1 MAAPA
6 TLRELA
12 LLHVEVLAKGTGGNT
27 RLKCNYCQHTYTGSQ
42 TRQLAHLAGTSV
54 LNQLVAVAA
63 PAQTTFRKAGA
74 HQRAPGSAGA
84 GAPNPYDGNYV
95 FSYPHYNLP
104 TLVTTF
110 TY

>member
-1 MAAPA
+1 MVAPA

-42 TRQLAHLAGTSV
+42 TRQLAHLTGTSV
-54 LNQLVAVAA
+54 LNAIAA
-63 PAQTTFRKAGA
+63 PAQTTCRKAGA
-74 HQRAPGSAGA
+74 HQPAPSSAGA

-95 FSYPHYNLP
+95 SLKAQK
-104 TLVTTF
+104 
-110 TY
+110 